1 MRIPKF
7 VETTRAQWP
16 CRARSASLDP
26 CEHSVGAF
34 GRARIAARK
43 GDRRAGAG
51 GRAGGQASVAGHVQG
66 CAEWPAAVVP
76 RWLGRAV
83 EQHVQH
89 RTSVPVI
96 AVRVTWRPDA
106 DISPSEVV
114 PVGCAGRIMFAR
126 VRRRRASSSQIADSA

>member
-1 MRIPKF
+1 MRSG
-7 VETTRAQWP
+7 
-16 CRARSASLDP
+16 AR
-26 CEHSVGAF
+26 
-34 GRARIAARK
+34 AARRGK
-43 GDRRAGAG
+43 ETG

-126 VRRRRASSSQIADSA
+126 VRWRRASSSQIADSA